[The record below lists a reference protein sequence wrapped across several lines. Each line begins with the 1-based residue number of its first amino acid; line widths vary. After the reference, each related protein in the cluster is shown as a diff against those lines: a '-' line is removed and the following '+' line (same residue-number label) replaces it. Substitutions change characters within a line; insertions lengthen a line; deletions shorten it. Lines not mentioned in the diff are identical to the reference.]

1 MSEMSKR
8 ERLEAT
14 FRGQPVDR
22 VAVALWRH
30 WPVDDQRAE
39 DLARSTIA
47 FQREFDFDF
56 IKVTPSSDFCLEDWG
71 TESVW
76 LGDSEGTRQYVRH
89 PVHNPSDW
97 EKLPVLDPG
106 KGGLGRQVRCLELI
120 GREVGDEVPFIQ
132 TIFSPL
138 AQAKNLAGERLLVHM
153 RRHPDALRAGL
164 ETITQTTIRF
174 IEAIKPAGVAGI
186 FYAVQHASYQL
197 LSEQEYQVFG
207 RPYDLRVL
215 EAAQDCWFNLLHL
228 HGADVMFDLFRDYP
242 VQAINWHDQETP
254 PSLREALGRFP
265 GAVLGGINRVE
276 TLVRGEPDEVMAEA
290 RAAIS
295 QTNGMRLIV
304 GTGCVTPI
312 IAPIANIRA
321 ARQAVERD

>member
-1 MSEMSKR
+1 MPDTMTKR

-22 VAVALWRH
+22 IAVALWRH
-30 WPVDDQRAE
+30 WPVDDQDAE
-39 DLARSTIA
+39 ELARSTVD
-47 FQREFDFDF
+47 FQRQFDFDF

-76 LGDSEGTRQYVRH
+76 LGGDEGTRKYIHH
-89 PVHNPSDW
+89 PVREPEDW
-97 EKLPVLDPG
+97 EKLSILPPDQ
-106 KGGLGRQVRCLELI
+106 GGLGRQMRCLQAI

-138 AQAKNLAGERLLVHM
+138 AQAKNLAGDRLLVHM
-153 RRHPDALRAGL
+153 RHYPDAFHAGL

-174 IEAIKPAGVAGI
+174 IEAIKPTGIAGI
-186 FYAVQHASYQL
+186 FYAVQHATYHL
-197 LSEQEYQVFG
+197 LSEQEYLTFG

-215 EAAQDCWFNLLHL
+215 EAVQDCWFNLLHL
-228 HGADVMFDLFRDYP
+228 HGTDVMFDLFRDYP
-242 VQAINWHDQETP
+242 VQVINWHDQETP

-265 GAVLGGINRVE
+265 GAVLGGLSREE
-276 TLVRGEPDEVMAEA
+276 TILRGTPEEVIAQA
-290 RAAIS
+290 RAAIE
-295 QTNGMRLIV
+295 QTGGYRFIL

-312 IAPIANIRA
+312 TAPLSNLRA
-321 ARQAVERD
+321 ARRAVER